1 MPREFNLGSFM
12 REFVDSTD
20 STRHLSTCIVKSVTM
35 ALHEVIADSL
45 REQIRLGELSVG
57 IPLPSESQLCERWN
71 SSRGP
76 VRQALA
82 TLRSEGLI
90 AGGRGKP
97 PVVCTSSV
105 GQPFDTLL
113 SYSAW
118 AHSIGR
124 TPGQRTLELALR
136 PADERAASALRI
148 DQGAPVVQMLR
159 LRSLDGEPA
168 MLERATFVEQVGRR
182 LFDFDCDS
190 GSLWAYLLSQ
200 GVQFAGA
207 SHVID
212 AVAADDV
219 DAAHLAVR
227 DGAPLLRQQRT
238 THSPDGEVIEY
249 HDDRYLPA
257 IVSFTLQNT
266 FDARCTLTRNAKL

>member
-1 MPREFNLGSFM
+1 MYSQ
-12 REFVDSTD
+12 VVAT
-20 STRHLSTCIVKSVTM
+20 

-45 REQIRLGELSVG
+45 REQIRLGELVVG
-57 IPLPSESQLCERWN
+57 APLPSESRLCEQWN
-71 SSRGP
+71 ASRGP

-82 TLRSEGLI
+82 TLRAEGVI

-97 PVVCTSSV
+97 PVVCSAAT

-136 PADERAASALRI
+136 RADQHAASVLHV
-148 DQGAPVVQMLR
+148 DVDAPVVEVLR
-159 LRSLDGEPA
+159 LRYLDDEPA
-168 MLERATFVEQVGRR
+168 MLERAVFVEHVGRR

-200 GVQFAGA
+200 GVQFARA

-212 AVAADDV
+212 AVAADAL
-219 DAAHLAVR
+219 DAQHLGVPE
-227 DGAPLLRQQRT
+227 GVPLLRQQRT
-238 THSPDGEVIEY
+238 TRSPYGEILEY
-249 HDDRYLPA
+249 HDDRYLPGL
-257 IVSFTLQNT
+257 VSFTLENT
-266 FDARCTLTRNAKL
+266 LDARCALTRNANP

>member
-1 MPREFNLGSFM
+1 M
-12 REFVDSTD
+12 
-20 STRHLSTCIVKSVTM
+20 
-35 ALHEVIADSL
+35 IADSL
-45 REQIRLGELSVG
+45 RERIRLGQLTVG
-57 IPLPSESQLCERWN
+57 TALPSESQLCDQWK

-97 PVVCTSSV
+97 PVVCTTAI

-124 TPGQRTLELALR
+124 EPGQRTLELALR
-136 PADERAASALRI
+136 RADEHAASVLDVAE
-148 DQGAPVVQMLR
+148 GVPVVQVLR
-159 LRSLDGEPA
+159 LRYLDGEPA
-168 MLERATFVEQVGRR
+168 MLERATFVEHVGRL

-200 GVQFAGA
+200 GVQFATA

-212 AVAADDV
+212 AVAADLV
-219 DAAHLAVR
+219 DAQHLAVA

-238 THSPDGEVIEY
+238 TRSADGEVIEH

-266 FDARCTLTRNAKL
+266 FDARCGLARNAKP

>member
-1 MPREFNLGSFM
+1 MAAA
-12 REFVDSTD
+12 
-20 STRHLSTCIVKSVTM
+20 TCIVKCVGM

-45 REQIRLGELSVG
+45 REQIRVGELTVG
-57 IPLPSESQLCERWN
+57 VALPSESQLCERWK

-97 PVVCTSSV
+97 PVVSATSI

-124 TPGQRTLELALR
+124 KPGQRTLELALR
-136 PADERAASALRI
+136 PADGQAASALGI
-148 DQGAPVVQMLR
+148 DEGVPVVQMLR
-159 LRSLDGEPA
+159 LRYLDGERA

-182 LFDFDCDS
+182 LFEFDCDS

-200 GVQFAGA
+200 GVRFATA

-212 AVAADDV
+212 AVAADPV
-219 DAAHLAVR
+219 DALHLAVG

-238 THSPDGEVIEY
+238 TRSADGDVIEY

-257 IVSFTLQNT
+257 IVSFTLQNN
-266 FDARCTLTRNAKL
+266 FDARCAVTRSANTESEPA